1 MPAIR
6 PPTVPDG
13 KARLRINLSAL
24 HSPQDVDGLVTT
36 LARSWD
42 AVQRVHGAVA

>member
-1 MPAIR
+1 M
-6 PPTVPDG
+6 PDG
-13 KARLRINLSAL
+13 KARLRVTLSAL
-24 HSPQDVDGLVTT
+24 HSLQDVDGLVTA